1 MVHDIAALVT
11 AGGQGNRIRELGV
24 EKPLLPVLGHRLID
38 RVVGTVGSVPS
49 ISRTYVSVSKFT
61 PKTEAHLQA
70 LPVKVIHTQGEGY
83 VPDLQ
88 ETMRVIRERSVL
100 ICPVDM
106 PLLTVDGLKGLVKE
120 YVRRGEPSL
129 TVALPP
135 KVVVD
140 LGLDVT
146 YSEPIDGK
154 EMTFCGVSIVE
165 REAMLRDQ
173 FVAGGFFITE
183 AQDFAVN
190 VNSKR
195 DLAVAESILKARD
208 RF

>member
-11 AGGQGNRIRELGV
+11 AGGQGSRIRELGS
-24 EKPLLPVLGHRLID
+24 EKPLLPVLGCRLID
-38 RVVGTVGSVPS
+38 RAVETVGSVPS
-49 ISRTYVSVSKFT
+49 ISRTYVSVSNFT
-61 PKTEAHLQA
+61 PKTEAYLQG
-70 LPVKVIHTQGEGY
+70 LPVQVIHTQGEGY

-88 ETMRVIRERSVL
+88 ETMRKIRERSVL

-106 PLLTVDGLKGLVKE
+106 PLLTAEGLEVLVRE
-120 YVRRGEPSL
+120 YMRRGEPSL

-135 KVVVD
+135 EVVIG

-154 EMTFCGVSIVE
+154 QMTFCGVSIVE
-165 REAMLRDQ
+165 RQAMLRDH
-173 FVAGGFFITE
+173 FVAGGFYITE
-183 AQDFAVN
+183 AEDFAVN

-195 DLAVAESILKARD
+195 DLAVAESILSARKKG
-208 RF
+208 

>member
-1 MVHDIAALVT
+1 M
-11 AGGQGNRIRELGV
+11 RELGV
-24 EKPLLPVLGHRLID
+24 EKPLLPVLGRRLID
-38 RVVGTVGSVPS
+38 RVVETVGSVPS
-49 ISRTYVSVSKFT
+49 ISKTYVSVSKFT
-61 PKTEAHLQA
+61 PKTEDYLQG
-70 LPVKVIHTQGEGY
+70 LPVQVIHTQGEGY

-88 ETMRVIRERSVL
+88 ETMREIRERSVL

-106 PLLTVDGLKGLVKE
+106 PLLTAEGLESLVRE
-120 YVRRGEPSL
+120 YKRRGEPSL

-135 KVVVD
+135 ELVIG

-165 REAMLRDQ
+165 RQAMLRDH
-173 FVAGGFFITE
+173 FVAGGFYITD

-195 DLAVAESILKARD
+195 DLAVAESILNARN
-208 RF
+208 RG

>member
-11 AGGQGNRIRELGV
+11 AGGQGSRIRELGL
-24 EKPLLPVLGHRLID
+24 EKPLLPVLGRRLID
-38 RVVGTVGSVPS
+38 RAVETVGTVPS
-49 ISRTYVSVSKFT
+49 ISKTYVSVSKFT
-61 PKTEAHLQA
+61 PKTEAYLQN
-70 LPVKVIHTQGEGY
+70 LPVHVIHTQGEGY
-83 VPDLQ
+83 VPDLH
-88 ETMRVIRERSVL
+88 ETMRAIQEKSVL

-106 PLLTVDGLKGLVKE
+106 PLLTADGLDCLVRE
-120 YVRRGEPSL
+120 YKRRGEPSL

-135 KVVVD
+135 KVVME

-165 REAMLRDQ
+165 RHSMLRDH
-173 FVAGGFFITE
+173 FVAGGYYITD

-190 VNSKR
+190 VNSQR
-195 DLAVAESILKARD
+195 DLAVAESILRARNGC
-208 RF
+208 